1 MLSSVPVDITAGR
14 RPPGTQLSILVVET
28 EALPVA
34 RRTAGWARR
43 GPASYR
49 GAVPASPPRDRFR
62 AEITALRAVAVML
75 VVLFHLW
82 PGRLPGGYI
91 GVDVFFVIS
100 GFLITGHLLRET
112 ADTGRIDLARFWA
125 RRARRLLPAAYLV
138 LAVSA
143 IAVWLWMP
151 LVTWGQNFKEI
162 VASALYVQNWA
173 LAADSVDYL
182 AAENDPTA
190 VQHYWTLSI
199 EEQFYL
205 VWPLL
210 VLLATVLAVRM
221 GRSRRLMVAI
231 VLGAATVASLA
242 YSLWITQA
250 NPPAAYFVTPARAWQ
265 FGAGALLALWMGS
278 ATVRRGTPTA
288 LLSWA
293 GFLTLAW
300 CGFVYDESTPFPGT
314 AAILPVVA
322 TLAVIW
328 AGEPRGLLSPAPL
341 MRWRPTHTLGEI
353 SYSMYL
359 WHWPPIVIL
368 PFILGAELGFW
379 ERVGILVFTIV
390 VSWATKR
397 WVEDPVRFT
406 HRFGLRRP
414 ATTGIATLVGAALL
428 VGGSM
433 VGVQSAASAQERAA
447 KVAAQLE
454 EDAPPCFGAASRDPE
469 NPCHNPD
476 LDDQLIPTPEA
487 VVTDYAKDYPGCFAG
502 VHDTELNDCTFGDLS
517 DRSLPHVTLL
527 GDSHARSF
535 LPALVR
541 MADRK
546 LITLSAQ
553 LKSSC
558 SWTRDEIRHDDPLR
572 VSSCQEWKE
581 NLQEW
586 LLDRTDSTDLILTTG
601 YAQMLTGS
609 DDERVESM
617 QAAWQPVVDR
627 GVRVVAI
634 RDNPRLPRA
643 PQKCLS
649 QLDEITPDACAFTR
663 DEALSKF
670 DAFAATGRQVDGAQT
685 LDLSDLYCDDETC
698 PAIIGGVNVYRDITH
713 LSVTYVRTM
722 TPYVYRRLVDMN
734 ALPRPS

>member
-1 MLSSVPVDITAGR
+1 M
-14 RPPGTQLSILVVET
+14 
-28 EALPVA
+28 
-34 RRTAGWARR
+34 
-43 GPASYR
+43 PASL
-49 GAVPASPPRDRFR
+49 PRDRFR
-62 AEITALRAVAVML
+62 AEISALRACAVLL
-75 VVLFHLW
+75 VVIYHLW
-82 PGRLPGGYI
+82 PGRLPGGYV

-100 GFLITGHLLRET
+100 GFLITGHLLRES
-112 ADTGRIDLARFWA
+112 ADTGKVDLARFWA

-143 IAVWLWMP
+143 LAVWLWMP
-151 LVTWGQNFKEI
+151 MVTWSQNFKEI

-173 LAADSVDYL
+173 LAADSVNYL
-182 AAENDPTA
+182 AAENDPTT

-210 VLLATVLAVRM
+210 VMLATVLAVRM
-221 GRSRRLMVAI
+221 GRSRRLMVAL
-231 VLGAATVASLA
+231 VLGTATVASLA

-265 FGAGALLALWMGS
+265 FGAGALLALAMGS
-278 ATVRRGTPTA
+278 TTVRRGAPTA

-300 CGFVYDESTPFPGT
+300 CGLTYDDSTPFPGT
-314 AAILPVVA
+314 AAIVPVVA

-328 AGEPRGLLSPAPL
+328 AGEPRGVLSPAPI

-368 PFILGAELGFW
+368 PFVLGHELGFGP
-379 ERVGILVFTIV
+379 RVGILVFTIV
-390 VSWATKR
+390 AAWATKR
-397 WVEDPVRFT
+397 WVEDPIRFT
-406 HRFGLRRP
+406 HRFGLRKP
-414 ATTGIATLVGAALL
+414 AVTGLATLVGAAAL
-428 VGGSM
+428 VGASL
-433 VGVQSAASAQERAA
+433 VGHQTAAAAQERA
-447 KVAAQLE
+447 VAVAEQLV

-476 LDDQLIPTPEA
+476 LDDQLIPSPEA
-487 VVTDYAKDYPGCFAG
+487 VVDDYAKDYPGCFAG
-502 VHDTELNDCTFGDLS
+502 VHDTELNDCTFGDL
-517 DRSLPHVTLL
+517 DDDSLPHVTLV

-535 LPALVR
+535 LPTLVR
-541 MADRK
+541 MADQK

-558 SWTRDEIRHDDPLR
+558 SWTRDETDHDDPLR
-572 VSSCQEWKE
+572 VSSCQEFKQ

-586 LLDRTDSTDLILTTG
+586 LLDRTDSTDLVLTTG
-601 YAQMLTGS
+601 YARMLTGS
-609 DDERVESM
+609 NEERVESM
-617 QAAWQPVVDR
+617 EAVWRPVIDR

-643 PQKCLS
+643 PQKCLA
-649 QLDEITPDACAFTR
+649 QLDAITPDACEFSR
-663 DEALSKF
+663 EEALSHF
-670 DAFAATGRQVDGAQT
+670 DAFATAGREVEGAQT

-698 PAIIGGVNVYRDITH
+698 PSIIGGVNVYRDITH

>member
-1 MLSSVPVDITAGR
+1 MGAG
-14 RPPGTQLSILVVET
+14 P
-28 EALPVA
+28 
-34 RRTAGWARR
+34 
-43 GPASYR
+43 YR

-62 AEITALRAVAVML
+62 AEIAALRACAVLL
-75 VVLFHLW
+75 VVLYHLW

-138 LAVSA
+138 LATSA
-143 IAVWLWMP
+143 LAVWLWMP
-151 LVTWGQNFKEI
+151 LATWRQNFTEVI
-162 VASALYVQNWA
+162 ASALYVQNWA

-182 AAENDPTA
+182 AADADPTA

-210 VLLATVLAVRM
+210 VLLATVLAVRL
-221 GRSRRLMVAI
+221 GRSHRLMVGI
-231 VLGAATVASLA
+231 VLGTATVASLA

-265 FGAGALLALWMGS
+265 FGAGALLALVMGS
-278 ATVRRGTPTA
+278 ATVKRGGPTF

-300 CGFVYDESTPFPGT
+300 CGLNYDETTPFPGT

-328 AGEPRGLLSPAPL
+328 AGEPTGRLSPTPL
-341 MRWRPTHTLGEI
+341 MRWRGTHTLGEI

-368 PFILGAELGFW
+368 PYVLGHELGFGP
-379 ERVGILVFTIV
+379 RVGILVFTIAAA
-390 VSWATKR
+390 WATKR

-406 HRFGLRRP
+406 HRFGLRKP
-414 ATTGIATLVGAALL
+414 AITGLATLGGAAVLVSGCL
-428 VGGSM
+428 VGHQTA
-433 VGVQSAASAQERAA
+433 VAAEERAGR
-447 KVAAQLE
+447 VAEKLV
-454 EDAPPCFGAASRDPE
+454 EDAPPCFGAAARDPE
-469 NPCHNPD
+469 KPCHNPE
-476 LDDQLIPTPEA
+476 LDDQLVPSPEA
-487 VVTDYAKDYPGCFAG
+487 VAEDYASGYPGCFAG

-517 DRSLPHVTLL
+517 DTSLPHVTLL

-541 MADRK
+541 MADQK

-558 SWTRDEIRHDDPLR
+558 AWTRDEIEHEDPLR
-572 VSSCQEWKE
+572 VSTCQEWKD
-581 NLQEW
+581 NLQTW
-586 LLDRTDSTDLILTTG
+586 LLERAPQTDLILTTG
-601 YAQMLTGS
+601 YAKMLTGS
-609 DDERVESM
+609 RQERVESM
-617 QAAWQPVVDR
+617 EAVWRPVLDQ
-627 GVRVVAI
+627 GVRIVAI
-634 RDNPRLPRA
+634 RDNPRLPKS

-649 QLDEITPDACAFTR
+649 QLDEITPDACAVDR
-663 DEALSKF
+663 DKALGHF
-670 DAFAATGRQVDGAQT
+670 DAFLATGKHIDGAQA
-685 LDLSDLYCDDETC
+685 LDLSEFYCDRETC

-722 TPYVYRRLVDMN
+722 TPYVYRRLVGMG